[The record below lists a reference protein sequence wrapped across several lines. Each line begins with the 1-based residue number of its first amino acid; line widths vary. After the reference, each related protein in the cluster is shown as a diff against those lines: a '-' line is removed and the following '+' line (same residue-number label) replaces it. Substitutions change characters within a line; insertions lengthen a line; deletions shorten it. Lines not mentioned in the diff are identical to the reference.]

1 MLGCCILIPSLKNY
15 MEPSSPAEQSV
26 GSVAE
31 AWHAPL
37 NKVTVLSK
45 VTAAIVFIT
54 LPFVGF
60 WVGYTQAPVKEVGKE
75 VPDAAINT
83 LPQEFQ
89 PPSFNEPTDTT
100 VMSGFVPSAQTV
112 SLLPPTNGI
121 EPFLADETTATY
133 NMGEYLIRYKK
144 DFPFEMQIISS
155 GTVMQRLTINA
166 SQEELL
172 LPSNELLIV
181 DNDFNFD
188 GHRDLGVYVGTNR
201 SLYRYMLFV
210 FKANTAQLEPL
221 VIVGADGDRVI
232 ELTQPS
238 FDTSRKTIK
247 TIMLSPRE
255 DGNMNEIIRTYS
267 YNMQEYI
274 ETEFKIAPWNAKE

>member
-1 MLGCCILIPSLKNY
+1 M
-15 MEPSSPAEQSV
+15 